1 MLYGVS
7 TLLENLY
14 EMNLVSKIESKEVDF
29 YFQIGEKGMYG
40 YDLIQEVMKTEN
52 DLIQELKNL
61 GFEKTD
67 FICEEYA
74 DEYTNYIY
82 TVRIRNAVFA
92 NN

>member
-7 TLLENLY
+7 TLLENLF
-14 EMNLVSKIESKEVDF
+14 EMNFVSKIESKEVDF

>member
-1 MLYGVS
+1 MLYGVN
-7 TLLENLY
+7 TLLENLF

-40 YDLIQEVMKTEN
+40 YELIQEVMKTEN
-52 DLIQELKNL
+52 ELIQELKNL
-61 GFEKTD
+61 GFVKTG
-67 FICEEYA
+67 FVCGEYA

>member
-7 TLLENLY
+7 TILENLF

>member
-7 TLLENLY
+7 TLLENLF

>member
-1 MLYGVS
+1 
-7 TLLENLY
+7 
-14 EMNLVSKIESKEVDF
+14 MNLVSKIESKEVDF

>member
-7 TLLENLY
+7 TLLENLF
-14 EMNLVSKIESKEVDF
+14 EMSLVSKIESKEVDF

-61 GFEKTD
+61 GFEKTG